1 MSSSRTLSPLRLPPA
16 RTRPPRH
23 VSRCRPPF
31 LPERIPTLTTPYEIP
46 ARARAARGAW
56 AEHLAEAVLVACGY
70 ATLDRRYRIPGGEI
84 DLVVRRGA
92 DLVFVEVK
100 ARAADGA
107 GEPECFLAEGQRRRV
122 RRAALAW
129 LAAHPQSGGPRLRFD
144 VVAIVHHG
152 PDGGV
157 DIRHLPGAF

>member
-1 MSSSRTLSPLRLPPA
+1 LQQTKLPVASPACAPRHDSRT
-16 RTRPPRH
+16 PR
-23 VSRCRPPF
+23 PF
-31 LPERIPTLTTPYEIP
+31 LPERNPTLTTPYEIP

>member
-1 MSSSRTLSPLRLPPA
+1 M
-16 RTRPPRH
+16 
-23 VSRCRPPF
+23 
-31 LPERIPTLTTPYEIP
+31 P

-92 DLVFVEVK
+92 ELVFVEVK

>member
-1 MSSSRTLSPLRLPPA
+1 MPHNSPTAAGLPSTQSTRHISRT
-16 RTRPPRH
+16 PR
-23 VSRCRPPF
+23 PF
-31 LPERIPTLTTPYEIP
+31 LPEWTPTLTTPYEIP